1 MNEQINNYL
10 KNINN
15 YFIDLDNKFS
25 QIEIS
30 NYKLTDNINEI
41 EKILKNIDN
50 NILLQIIIKIYKK
63 LKKSIQNYQ
72 NIKYN

>member
-30 NYKLTDNINEI
+30 NYKLTDNIYEI
-41 EKILKNIDN
+41 DKILK
-50 NILLQIIIKIYKK
+50 IYR
-63 LKKSIQNYQ
+63 
-72 NIKYN
+72 